1 MKGGAAMEIWASQ
14 LFNGLSYSSF
24 LLLIALGLAITFGLM
39 KVMNMAHGDMI
50 MIGAYVTYSTQ
61 LIFSS
66 FMPQNMFDYYF
77 LFSIPIAFVVTAC
90 IGWILDKSL
99 IQFLYNRPL
108 DSMLAT
114 WGVSLILQ
122 QIARTIFGAPNVAVK
137 TPSWLDGGL
146 QIAAVT
152 LPYKRLFILVLVGLC
167 LTGLYVYLYR
177 TAAGRRM
184 TAVTLNRQMAS
195 CLGVNTRKVDAGAFA
210 LGSGLGGVAGCA
222 LTLLGPVGPTVGTNY
237 IIDAFMIV
245 ILGGIGNLKGTL
257 IGAVVIGL
265 ISTFVEFGSSATI
278 AKVVVFA
285 LIILFLQWKPFGL
298 ISTRSRA
305 LD

>member
-1 MKGGAAMEIWASQ
+1 MEIWISQ
-14 LFNGLSYSSF
+14 IFNGLSYSSF

-39 KVMNMAHGDMI
+39 RVMNMAHGDMI
-50 MIGAYVTYSTQ
+50 MIGAYVTYSIQ

-66 FMPQNMFDYYF
+66 FMPQSLFDYYF
-77 LFSIPIAFVVTAC
+77 ILSIPLAFLVTAG
-90 IGWILDKSL
+90 IGLLLEKSL
-99 IQFLYNRPL
+99 IRFLYTRPL
-108 DSMLAT
+108 DSLLAT

-137 TPSWLDGGL
+137 TPSWLEGSW
-146 QIAAVT
+146 QIATVT
-152 LPYKRLFILVLVGLC
+152 LPYKRVFILLLVVIC
-167 LTGLYVYLYR
+167 IVSLYFYLYR

-195 CLGVNTRKVDAGAFA
+195 CLGVNTKRVDAGAFA
-210 LGSGLGGVAGCA
+210 LGSGLGGVAGCT
-222 LTLLGPVGPTVGTNY
+222 LTLLGPVGPTIGTYY

-245 ILGGIGNLKGTL
+245 ILGGIGNLKGTVL
-257 IGAVVIGL
+257 GALCIGL
-265 ISTFVEFGSSATI
+265 LSTFVEFSSSATI

-285 LIILFLQWKPFGL
+285 LIIVFLQWRPSGL
-298 ISTRSRA
+298 ISVRTRA

>member
-1 MKGGAAMEIWASQ
+1 
-14 LFNGLSYSSF
+14 
-24 LLLIALGLAITFGLM
+24 M

-50 MIGAYVTYSTQ
+50 MIGAYVTYSIQ

-66 FMPQNMFDYYF
+66 YIPHELFDYYF
-77 LFSIPIAFVVTAC
+77 LLSIPIAFLVTAC
-90 IGWILDKSL
+90 IGWLLEKSL
-99 IQFLYNRPL
+99 IQFLYSRPL

-137 TPSWLDGGL
+137 TPSWLEGGL
-146 QIAAVT
+146 QIAEAT
-152 LPYKRLFILVLVGLC
+152 FPYKRLFILALVGLC
-167 LTGLYVYLYR
+167 IVCLYLYLYR

-222 LTLLGPVGPTVGTNY
+222 LTLLGPVGPTVGSNY

-245 ILGGIGNLKGTL
+245 ILGGSGNLKGTL
-257 IGAVVIGL
+257 LGALCIGML
-265 ISTFVEFGSSATI
+265 STFVEFGSSATI

-285 LIILFLQWKPFGL
+285 LIIIFLQWRPTGL